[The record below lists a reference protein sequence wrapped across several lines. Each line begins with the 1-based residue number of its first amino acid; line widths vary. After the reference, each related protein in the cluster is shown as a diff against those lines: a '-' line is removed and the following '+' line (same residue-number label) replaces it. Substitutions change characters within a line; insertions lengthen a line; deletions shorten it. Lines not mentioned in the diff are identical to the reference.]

1 MEDKFSII
9 NKTRNKIPSL
19 PFSTIK
25 NDILGK
31 NYSLS
36 LAYISKEE
44 MRKINKT
51 YRNKNKA
58 TNVLSFLLSKN
69 SGEILICPVV
79 VKTETK
85 KFDRN
90 FAQLLGF
97 LVIHGMLHLK
107 GMEHSS
113 RMERREFKYDQK
125 YFYRNRLGVHN
136 DESRGRGIS
145 KRRKKS

>member
-1 MEDKFSII
+1 MEDKFSVI
-9 NKTRNKIPSL
+9 NKTKCDIPSL
-19 PFSTIK
+19 PFRHIK
-25 NDILGK
+25 DDILGK

-36 LAYISKEE
+36 LAYLSKGE
-44 MRKINKT
+44 MKTINSNYRKIDKP
-51 YRNKNKA
+51 
-58 TNVLSFLLSKN
+58 TNILSFPLSKT
-69 SGEILICPVV
+69 SGEILLCPSLI
-79 VKTETK
+79 KTQTK
-85 KFDRN
+85 IFDRN
-90 FAQLLGF
+90 FPELLGF